1 MLSRF
6 SFHCGRQYSLGTTM
20 DWTGAAP
27 TRSFGCALL
36 GILVMVAIYGDWP
49 RGARILEITQQPFSV
64 NSWIRMEDNVVHSR
78 VVLSP

>member
-1 MLSRF
+1 MEINGVMLSRF

-36 GILVMVAIYGDWP
+36 GILVMVAMETGL
-49 RGARILEITQQPFSV
+49 GELEF
-64 NSWIRMEDNVVHSR
+64 
-78 VVLSP
+78 